1 MIKLIQ
7 FKQNRFFQE
16 IFKKLSPLMYL
27 PHAMLFRKKTDLSK
41 YNLEKS
47 THLYNTYRQTI

>member
-1 MIKLIQ
+1 MTKLIQ

-16 IFKKLSPLMYL
+16 IFLKFSILMYL